1 MRLRSPGEGN
11 DYPLQYSGLENS
23 SDCTGHGATKSCT
36 QLRGFHSLLYSLNRP
51 GVSKGCVCVFVF
63 FFLIDTCEC
72 IYLCMQKFKVSF
84 FTIETALD
92 TRKDKFRYLL
102 VCDKGTD
109 NSLFMSEASHSM
121 KL

>member
-1 MRLRSPGEGN
+1 MRLRYPGEGN

-36 QLRGFHSLLYSLNRP
+36 QLRGFHSLVYSLNRP
-51 GVSKGCVCVFVF
+51 GVSNGCSF
-63 FFLIDTCEC
+63 FFSFLIDTCEC
-72 IYLCMQKFKVSF
+72 IYLCTQKFTVSF

-102 VCDKGTD
+102 VHDKGTD
-109 NSLFMSEASHSM
+109 NSLFMSEVSHSM